1 MGKIYYCTIT
11 LYDDYEEKNIPTTV
25 LVIAENYTQAMS
37 KIEKSF
43 VCIEEITIEEIAG
56 ETECICIDDSILT
69 RQMIKEYNG
78 Y

>member
-11 LYDDYEEKNIPTTV
+11 LYDDYEEKNIPTTA
-25 LVIAENYTQAMS
+25 LVIAENYTQAIS

-43 VCIEEITIEEIAG
+43 VYIEEITIEEIAG
-56 ETECICIDDSILT
+56 ETECICIDDSNST
-69 RQMIKEYNG
+69 REMIKEYNG

>member
-11 LYDDYEEKNIPTTV
+11 WYDDYEEKNIPTTA

-43 VCIEEITIEEIAG
+43 VYIEEITIEEIAD
-56 ETECICIDDSILT
+56 ETECIYIDDSVLT